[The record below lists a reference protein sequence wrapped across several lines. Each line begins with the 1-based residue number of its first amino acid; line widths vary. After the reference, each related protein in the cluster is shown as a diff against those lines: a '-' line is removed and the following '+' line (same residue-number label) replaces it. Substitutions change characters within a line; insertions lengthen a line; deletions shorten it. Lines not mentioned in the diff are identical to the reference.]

1 VSLAVTVQYYNIF
14 RRAAG
19 FDQQEVHLPGGA
31 SVRHALDRLAATA
44 APTLRELLF
53 TPEGE
58 IVSHVVI
65 FRNGKLVPHDQLHTE
80 LADGDQLKLFP
91 AVSGG

>member
-1 VSLAVTVQYYNIF
+1 MSPTVTVECYNIF

-19 FDQQEVHLPGGA
+19 FDQQEVRLLDGA
-31 SVRHALDRLAATA
+31 SVRCVLDRLAATS
-44 APTLRELLF
+44 APALRDLLF

-58 IVSHVVI
+58 LLSYVVI
-65 FRNGKLVPHDQLHTE
+65 FQNGKLVSHDELDTE
-80 LADGDQLKLFP
+80 LADGDELKLFP